1 MTQRIPTRDAKLSPA
16 APAIPSGVRCPLAF
30 RFWALLA
37 VLWFWAGMSATQ
49 ANSVITFTNFPSTV
63 SNTYNGILTL
73 EINGMTNGVTNVVV
87 QKYLD
92 TDTNGFI
99 DGGDLL
105 VQQFQLAVG
114 QAPVFT
120 NGSTLVTVTNFMPAD
135 VSPATNEII
144 TPLNFQNGDFMQNL
158 IGQYLYKVSSPSGQF
173 TPVTNLFIVTNAFPS
188 FVVTGAVENV
198 SSVTLT
204 NVPNAIV
211 LLFST
216 QSGSLNVQVGAVA
229 NNAGFYSL
237 GAPPGD
243 YFLAAA
249 KTNFVVDLDAPL
261 DFSIITKS
269 TNDENVKLMAATTN
283 ILGRAVNSPTNSL
296 GVPGLLGLAESTNDF
311 LSFYFTD
318 TNGNFTAPI
327 TGSNDWTASIDASAA
342 AFAGYLTPVSNPLL
356 VVTNA
361 AAHVTNV
368 LSQATAIF
376 YGTVTNNSGAAM
388 PGIFLFAFDGINRQA
403 WCLTDI
409 HGNYVLDAVG
419 GTNEWQVTISAPSL
433 MNNYVFSP
441 GDLIT
446 NINAGQAIHQNFT
459 LAPAPNTISGTVE
472 DFNGNPISGVI
483 VFATAT
489 NINGLAYQAFN
500 ATTDANGNYILNV
513 CPGTWTVGVNQ
524 GSLAS
529 LGFDNFPA
537 NQIVTISA
545 ALVTVINFSIEVCG
559 EIEILTTNLPN
570 AFVGSN
576 YDATLEAASC
586 QNITNWFTADGITL
600 TSFFDQ
606 TNITYPAGTPI
617 YSSTN
622 LVGYLFTSFLYGV
635 PTGPGGK
642 AELITSNCTA
652 SVTPEGGTKFAFR
665 NITATVIVSSPLQS
679 NTTVVI
685 TSPQNVEFAWTATA
699 TVPSGSFFQTTLS
712 RPGPDTYSQG
722 SQPPYFQAT
731 SGSFL
736 TGLSGP
742 TNIVGVLAGNFHS
755 LTGGDSQNVASTIPY
770 TGANG
775 ATVWLRTGTNN
786 WGEYSIS
793 ADGPQGGSLPPGLT
807 LSSDGMISGTP
818 TSAGTNGIFNFTVA
832 AEDTSSNVAVQPLS
846 IVVNPVTTLGSPT
859 LMPSSNTFQM
869 QINGVLAGYNYT
881 LLMSTNLAST
891 NWTTIYTT
899 NAPWTNALLIP
910 DANATNQ
917 ARFYRV
923 QVTPQP

>member
-1 MTQRIPTRDAKLSPA
+1 MTHRIPTRDIESSPA
-16 APAIPSGVRCPLAF
+16 APAIPSGVRCPLAVG
-30 RFWALLA
+30 FWVFLA
-37 VLWFWAGMSATQ
+37 VLWLWAGTSATQ
-49 ANSVITFTNFPSTV
+49 ASAVITFTNFPSTV
-63 SNTYNGILTL
+63 SNTYNGIITL
-73 EINGMTNGVTNVVV
+73 EINGLTNGVTNVVV

-99 DGGDLL
+99 DGNDLL
-105 VQQFQLAVG
+105 VQQFQLVVG
-114 QAPVFT
+114 QSPVFT
-120 NGSTLVTVTNFMPAD
+120 NGSTLVTATNFMAAD
-135 VSPATNEII
+135 VSLATNEII

-188 FVVTGAVENV
+188 FVVTGAVQNV

-211 LLFST
+211 LVFST
-216 QSGSLNVQVGAVA
+216 QNSGLNVQAGAVA
-229 NNAGFYSL
+229 NNAGYYSL
-237 GAPPGD
+237 GVPPGD
-243 YFLAAA
+243 YFMAAA
-249 KTNFVVDLDAPL
+249 KTNFVVDLDNQS
-261 DFSIITKS
+261 DFSIINKG
-269 TNDENVKLMAATTN
+269 TNGENVTLVQATTN
-283 ILGRAVNSPTNSL
+283 ILGRAVNSPANSI
-296 GVPGLLGLAESTNDF
+296 GVPGLLGLAQSTNDF
-311 LSFYFTD
+311 LSLYFTD

-327 TGSNDWTASIDASAA
+327 TSSNDWTVPIDASAA
-342 AFAGYLTPVSNPLL
+342 AFAGYLTPVSNALL

-361 AAHVTNV
+361 AVHVTNV

-388 PGIFLFAFDGINRQA
+388 PGIYLFAFDGINRQA

-419 GTNEWQVTISAPSL
+419 GTNLWQVAFSAPSL
-433 MNNYVFSP
+433 TNNYVFSP
-441 GDLIT
+441 GYLFT

-459 LAPAPNTISGTVE
+459 LAPAPYTISGTVE

-500 ATTDANGNYILNV
+500 ATTDANGNYILDV
-513 CPGTWTVGVNQ
+513 CPGTWTVGVSQ

-537 NQIVTISA
+537 NQTVIISA
-545 ALVTVINFSIEVCG
+545 AAATGINFSIEVCG

-570 AFVGSN
+570 ASVGSG

-586 QNITNWFTADGITL
+586 QNITNWFTADGVTL
-600 TSFFDQ
+600 TSLFDQ

-617 YSSTN
+617 YSSTA
-622 LVGYLFTSFLYGV
+622 LVGYLFSTFSYGLQDIHDTYSSYSTNISYSDSHEV
-635 PTGPGGK
+635 GNDEWAFTG
-642 AELITSNCTA
+642 
-652 SVTPEGGTKFAFR
+652 
-665 NITATVIVSSPLQS
+665 ITATVNVSGPIGS
-679 NTTVVI
+679 NTVVI
-685 TSPQNVEFAWTATA
+685 IAGKPFVATNAATA
-699 TVPSGSFFQTTLS
+699 NGNGQYQVTLYRS
-712 RPGPDTYSQG
+712 SDTFNEGDMLNYTA
-722 SQPPYFQAT
+722 PYGAFM
-731 SGSFL
+731 
-736 TGLSGP
+736 TGTAGP
-742 TNIVGVLAGNFHS
+742 TNTVAVLAGNFHS
-755 LTGGDSQNVASTIPY
+755 LASGDSQNLASANPY
-770 TGANG
+770 TGPDG

-786 WGEYSIS
+786 WAEYSIS
-793 ADGPQGGSLPPGLT
+793 AFGPQGGSLPPGLT
-807 LSSDGMISGTP
+807 LSSDGTISGTP

-846 IVVNPVTTLGSPT
+846 IVVNPVTTLGAPT
-859 LMPSSNTFQM
+859 LMPSSNYFQM

-881 LLMSTNLAST
+881 VLMSTNLAST

-899 NAPWTNALLIP
+899 NAPWTNALLVP